1 MGIVFLILKGAGIL
15 LLAII
20 CILVFL
26 LCLILFVPFRYEAE
40 GTFGEKNVRGT
51 VGVSWLFRAAELR
64 ISLKK
69 PGKTGIRLRLLWF
82 YPGAGKKK
90 KRKAAGNGKISG
102 KEKTSRNGEAS
113 GHGKVSGKEKTS
125 GNTVIKQKDSEGHQ
139 KYGKAAA
146 DGMARQVRTVRDPFL
161 EEDQKRLDEAVREG
175 GSGSENHREHAK
187 RKTTHLHKKMTA
199 EKPPRTKTKSAGMT
213 EAGTAEGTSGE
224 KADESRGGKLKIL
237 LETFRDPDMRRP
249 LRKVKKAV
257 LGILRHILW
266 REGNLSVEFG
276 FEDPALTG
284 NILAFLAPL
293 YPLFRGKLVLTPYF
307 DRRVFA
313 GAGSCRGLVRPAVL
327 VFYMLP
333 LILDRKLRTTVKK
346 VLGEGNEGK

>member
-51 VGVSWLFRAAELR
+51 VGVSWLLRAAELR

-90 KRKAAGNGKISG
+90 KRKTAGNGKI
-102 KEKTSRNGEAS
+102 
-113 GHGKVSGKEKTS
+113 SGKEKTS
-125 GNTVIKQKDSEGHQ
+125 GNTVIKQKDSKGCQ

-146 DGMARQVRTVRDPFL
+146 DGMGPQVRTVRDPFL
-161 EEDQKRLDEAVREG
+161 EEDQRRLDEAVREG
-175 GSGSENHREHAK
+175 GSGSEKHREHSK
-187 RKTTHLHKKMTA
+187 RKTTHLHKKKAA
-199 EKPPRTKTKSAGMT
+199 EKTPRMKTKPTGMT
-213 EAGTAEGTSGE
+213 EENTAEGTPGE

-346 VLGEGNEGK
+346 VLGEGSEGK